1 MLHTLMKL
9 FCIYSRQYR
18 CDLPLNLNPTKT
30 PSLNVSNLLSLC
42 KSGNLF
48 DALKLLNSIDSN
60 TILVKP
66 LVYASLLQT
75 CTKVQSFK
83 HGSLLHCHVIKSGL
97 ETDRFVGN
105 SLLALYFKLGSNF
118 DDTRR
123 VFDGLFVKDVVT
135 WTSMISGYVKIGKA
149 RNSLDFYR
157 KMVGEDVE
165 PNGFTLSSVIKA
177 CSELGELNLGR
188 GFHGVVFRCGFDTNH
203 VIVSA
208 LIDMYGRNKQSS
220 DARRLFDEMVE
231 PDSICC
237 TSVISAC
244 TRSDLYEEAL
254 GFFYKTQRKYQFAPD
269 EYMFGSVLMS
279 CGNLGRLKQGKE
291 IHAKVIV
298 VGETGNVVVGSSL
311 VDMYG
316 KCGLV
321 NNSRLVFDRMTRK
334 NAVTLSSL
342 LNAYCQKGD
351 FETVIELFREMEVD
365 LYSFG
370 TVLRSCA
377 GLSAVRQAKEVHCQ
391 YLRRGGWRD
400 IVVESALVDVYS
412 KCGCIDFAYR
422 IFKQMMFRNLV
433 TWNSMICGLAQNG
446 RGIET
451 LKALNEMIEEGT
463 IPDYI
468 TFVGVLFACSH
479 AGLVH
484 EGRKNFNSMTEE
496 YGIKAGVEH
505 YNCMVDLLGRA
516 GQIEEAESLLNKS
529 DLSSDSSL
537 WAALLGA
544 CATSRNSTAA
554 ERIAKK
560 MMKLE
565 PNNHLSY
572 VLLANVYRDVG
583 RWSDADRIRKLMQ
596 DRGVKKIMPGKSWID
611 IQGSLSLSSD
621 KAYVEFPG

>member
-1 MLHTLMKL
+1 
-9 FCIYSRQYR
+9 
-18 CDLPLNLNPTKT
+18 
-30 PSLNVSNLLSLC
+30 
-42 KSGNLF
+42 
-48 DALKLLNSIDSN
+48 
-60 TILVKP
+60 
-66 LVYASLLQT
+66 
-75 CTKVQSFK
+75 
-83 HGSLLHCHVIKSGL
+83 
-97 ETDRFVGN
+97 
-105 SLLALYFKLGSNF
+105 
-118 DDTRR
+118 
-123 VFDGLFVKDVVT
+123 
-135 WTSMISGYVKIGKA
+135 MISGYVKIGKA
-149 RNSLDFYR
+149 RNSLDLYWR
-157 KMVGEDVE
+157 MVGEDVE

-177 CSELGELNLGR
+177 CSVLGELSLGR
-188 GFHGVVFRCGFDTNH
+188 GFHGVVFRRGFDTNN
-203 VIVSA
+203 VIVSS
-208 LIDMYGRNKQSS
+208 LIDMYGKNKESS
-220 DARRLFDEMVE
+220 DALRLFGEMVE

-244 TRSDLYEEAL
+244 TRVDLYEEAL
-254 GFFYKTQRKYQFAPD
+254 GFFYMTQRKYRFVPD
-269 EYMFGSVLMS
+269 EYTFGSILMA

-291 IHAKVIV
+291 VHAKVIL
-298 VGETGNVVVGSSL
+298 VGETSNVVVGSSL

-316 KCGLV
+316 KCGSV
-321 NNSRLVFDRMTRK
+321 TNARLVFDRMTRK
-334 NAVTLSSL
+334 NAVTLSAL
-342 LNAYCQKGD
+342 LNAYCQKG
-351 FETVIELFREMEVD
+351 L
-365 LYSFG
+365 
-370 TVLRSCA
+370 A
-377 GLSAVRQAKEVHCQ
+377 AVRQAKEVHCQ

-422 IFKQMMFRNLV
+422 IFKQMVLRNLV

-446 RGIET
+446 RGMET
-451 LKALNEMIEEGT
+451 LKALNDMIEEGT
-463 IPDYI
+463 VPDYI

-479 AGLVH
+479 AGLVD

-529 DLSSDSSL
+529 DVSTDSSL

-560 MMKLE
+560 MMELE

-596 DRGVKKIMPGKSWID
+596 DRGVKKIIPGKSWID
-611 IQGSLSLSSD
+611 IQGSLTLGCVYSF
-621 KAYVEFPG
+621 AYINSKEPDSQALANIKHWIMNIYCDDDMM

>member
-1 MLHTLMKL
+1 
-9 FCIYSRQYR
+9 
-18 CDLPLNLNPTKT
+18 
-30 PSLNVSNLLSLC
+30 
-42 KSGNLF
+42 
-48 DALKLLNSIDSN
+48 
-60 TILVKP
+60 
-66 LVYASLLQT
+66 
-75 CTKVQSFK
+75 
-83 HGSLLHCHVIKSGL
+83 
-97 ETDRFVGN
+97 
-105 SLLALYFKLGSNF
+105 
-118 DDTRR
+118 
-123 VFDGLFVKDVVT
+123 
-135 WTSMISGYVKIGKA
+135 
-149 RNSLDFYR
+149 
-157 KMVGEDVE
+157 
-165 PNGFTLSSVIKA
+165 
-177 CSELGELNLGR
+177 
-188 GFHGVVFRCGFDTNH
+188 
-203 VIVSA
+203 
-208 LIDMYGRNKQSS
+208 MYGKNKQSS
-220 DARRLFDEMVE
+220 DALRLFDEMLE

-254 GFFYKTQRKYQFAPD
+254 GFFYLTQRKYRFLSD
-269 EYMFGSVLMS
+269 EYTFGSILMA

-291 IHAKVIV
+291 VHAKVIV

-321 NNSRLVFDRMTRK
+321 TNSRLVFDRMTKR
-334 NAVTLSSL
+334 NAVTLCTL

-351 FETVIELFREMEVD
+351 FETVIELFREMEID

-377 GLSAVRQAKEVHCQ
+377 GLAAVRQAKEVHCQ

-422 IFKQMMFRNLV
+422 IFKQMVVRNLV

-463 IPDYI
+463 VPDYI

-479 AGLVH
+479 AGLVD
-484 EGRKNFNSMTEE
+484 EGRKYFNSMTEE

-505 YNCMVDLLGRA
+505 YNCMVDVLGRA
-516 GQIEEAESLLNKS
+516 GQIEEAECLLNKS
-529 DLSSDSSL
+529 ELHTDSSL

-554 ERIAKK
+554 ERIARK
-560 MMKLE
+560 MMELE
-565 PNNHLSY
+565 PDNHLSY

-583 RWSDADRIRKLMQ
+583 RWSDADKIRKLMQ
-596 DRGVKKIMPGKSWID
+596 DRGVKKVMPGKSWID
-611 IQGSLSLSSD
+611 IQGSLSMSSD
-621 KAYVEFPG
+621 KTFAELPR